1 MDDIQETYS
10 GKRTEDIQWTST
22 ANKNKIQYK
31 LNLFFYLYVYFNI
44 INSFYIWMSIPIH
57 MVNELDD

>member
-22 ANKNKIQYK
+22 TNKNKIQYK